1 MLSLPEKIVLEKDF
15 YKFILPDVITEY
27 FDIISVQELGEIKT
41 KKVHLEIF
49 LEEKNILP
57 PGFEPS
63 QYESK
68 GFSSSS
74 RVQDFPI
81 RGKGVYLNIKR
92 RRWRNKQSKQ
102 QITKD
107 LSIVSEGS
115 KISKEFADFLKEF
128 NRIQRRYGR

>member
-1 MLSLPEKIVLEKDF
+1 MLSLYKKIVLEQAF
-15 YKFILPDVITEY
+15 YKFILPEVITEY

-41 KKVHLEIF
+41 QSVHLEVF
-49 LEEKNILP
+49 LEERNILP
-57 PGFEPS
+57 PGIES
-63 QYESK
+63 SEYESK

-81 RGKGVYLNIKR
+81 RGKAVYLNIKR
-92 RRWRNKQSKQ
+92 RRWRHKQSKK

-128 NRIQRRYGR
+128 NRN